1 MFISLH
7 LFLPFREMT
16 GSASAKGNRVPV
28 QDQQVALALILELAV
43 QRSALGH
50 LLSAV
55 LLLLHLWS
63 SSRHDCDNRFTTNLI
78 SAPLVPLLRRFSDI
92 QMPKAR
98 LQENKIDEVRF
109 SYSTV

>member
-1 MFISLH
+1 M
-7 LFLPFREMT
+7 
-16 GSASAKGNRVPV
+16 GSASAKTNRVPV
-28 QDQQVALALILELAV
+28 HDQQVALALILELAV
-43 QRSALGH
+43 QRGSLNH

-92 QMPKAR
+92 QPPKTRRHETKSEDVSADIFYTKKNCKR
-98 LQENKIDEVRF
+98 LVI
-109 SYSTV
+109 